1 MKNQCISAPGCSVL
15 RYKQMGWYC
24 FIQFPKWRSS
34 AAGEAGCS
42 VDKIWYYL
50 VSQVCLTPSAQAS
63 EPSSQPP
70 PSRRLQVVHRGA
82 SITGPVREAGKGQE
96 RLWLLTFRG
105 SWTESVQL
113 IWFLC
118 HLNSYPKASFL
129 DSVPQAPSLMVC
141 SSIMV
146 ECQRGMGI
154 DCVSFAARYCTSFF
168 WTLGFLI
175 M

>member
-1 MKNQCISAPGCSVL
+1 MKNQRISAPGCSVL

-24 FIQFPKWRSS
+24 SIQFPKWPSS
-34 AAGEAGCS
+34 AAGEAGYS

-70 PSRRLQVVHRGA
+70 PSRLLQVVHRGA
-82 SITGPVREAGKGQE
+82 SITGPVREAGKGT
-96 RLWLLTFRG
+96 RAALTADLQRVMNRV
-105 SWTESVQL
+105 SSAYLVS
-113 IWFLC
+113 C
-118 HLNSYPKASFL
+118 PKASFL
-129 DSVPQAPSLMVC
+129 DSVPQAPSLTVC
-141 SSIMV
+141 SSVMV

-154 DCVSFAARYCTSFF
+154 DCVSFATWYCTSFF

-175 M
+175 MWG